1 MIKPFLFFLVL
12 FFFTYPY
19 AQNTQNIYP
28 NYENSPAFSSDAL
41 HRLYIVGLQ
50 YLNSGE
56 LTQAEIAF
64 RSIIAFPPRSQDW
77 RTTRYYQ
84 GKANLYLGDIYF
96 IQKKYPQSTRHYQ
109 IVVQEYAEIEEYSM
123 TLYKLG
129 RSMILNKQEAR
140 GIEVLKDYNYKYGTK
155 DRVADNILY
164 WIAQG
169 YIGLQDFTT
178 ALQILYQI
186 LRDFPDSAMAYDVR
200 VLATKLETDFKNPV
214 DTRQIQQTHSSNQM
228 AINNISEE
236 KELIDRIKQ
245 MLILKE
251 NLLQLK
257 EKKLDLLESVGKTR
271 NTMLKEKNIPIQK

>member
-1 MIKPFLFFLVL
+1 MRKPFLLFLLL
-12 FFFTYPY
+12 FCFTNSY
-19 AQNTQNIYP
+19 TQTIYP
-28 NYENSPAFSSDAL
+28 TYENNPVFSSDAL

-64 RSIIAFPPRSQDW
+64 RSIIAFPQRSQDW
-77 RTTRYYQ
+77 RTIRYYQ
-84 GKANLYLGDIYF
+84 GKAHLYLGDVYF
-96 IQKKYPQSTRHYQ
+96 IQKKYPQSIRHYQ
-109 IVVQEYAEIEEYSM
+109 SVVQEYGEIEEYSI

-129 RSMILNKQEAR
+129 RSMILNKQEAQ
-140 GIEVLKDYNYKYGTK
+140 GIEVLKDYNYNYGTK
-155 DRVADNILY
+155 DKVADNILY

-169 YIGLQDFTT
+169 YIGLQDFSA

-186 LRDFPDSAMAYDVR
+186 LRDFPDSPMAYDVR
-200 VLATKLETDFKNPV
+200 ILATKLETDFTNLL
-214 DTRQIQQTHSSNQM
+214 DTRQIQQSTSNNQT
-228 AINNISEE
+228 IIDHISEE

-271 NTMLKEKNIPIQK
+271 NNMLEEKNLSIKN